1 MNYTLK
7 NEKLTAT
14 FKTAGAELISLKFN
28 NKKEKYMPIKI
39 YIDQGH
45 NPGSINAGASG
56 NGLVEAEVTYQAG
69 VYLKELLDTNCNFE
83 VRLSRNSVEEV
94 LGTNTRE
101 SLQERV
107 EMANDWSADYFI
119 SIHVNANTNTSISGT
134 EVYVY
139 ATNTVASNL
148 AYDVLNGIVEV
159 AKTRDNG
166 VYVNPL
172 FYVLRNTTMPAIL
185 VELGYLTNIED
196 ANLLRNDLFLFSLGM
211 YVGILRFF
219 GYIS

>member
-1 MNYTLK
+1 M
-7 NEKLTAT
+7 
-14 FKTAGAELISLKFN
+14 
-28 NKKEKYMPIKI
+28 IKI
-39 YIDQGH
+39 FIDQGH
-45 NPGSINAGASG
+45 NPGNINAGASG

-83 VRLSRNSVEEV
+83 VRLSRNSPDEV

-107 EMANDWSADYFI
+107 EMANDWPADYFI
-119 SIHVNANTNTSISGT
+119 SIHANASINPSISGT
-134 EVYVY
+134 EVYVF
-139 ATNTVASNL
+139 APNTVASNL

>member
-1 MNYTLK
+1 M
-7 NEKLTAT
+7 
-14 FKTAGAELISLKFN
+14 
-28 NKKEKYMPIKI
+28 IKI
-39 YIDQGH
+39 FIDQGH
-45 NPGSINAGASG
+45 NPGNINAGASG
-56 NGLVEAEVTYQAG
+56 NGLIEAEINYQAG
-69 VYLKELLDTNCNFE
+69 IYLKELLETNCNFE
-83 VRLSRNSVEEV
+83 VRLSRNSSEEV

-101 SLQERV
+101 SLQRRV
-107 EMANDWSADYFI
+107 ELANEWPADYFI
-119 SIHVNANTNTSISGT
+119 SIHTNANINPSISGT

-139 ATNTVASNL
+139 AQNTVADNL

-172 FYVLRNTTMPAIL
+172 FYVLRNTSMPAIL
-185 VELGYLTNIED
+185 VELAYLTNVDD